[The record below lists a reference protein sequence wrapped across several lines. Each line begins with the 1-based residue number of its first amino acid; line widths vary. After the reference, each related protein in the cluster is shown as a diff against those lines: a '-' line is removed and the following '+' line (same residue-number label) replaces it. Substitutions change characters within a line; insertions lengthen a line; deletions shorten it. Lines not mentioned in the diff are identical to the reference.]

1 MRGHHC
7 ISDPCVI
14 DARDF
19 GLKADGVTDD
29 LPALNAA
36 LAAFPF
42 DGLHYQFGGKL
53 LLPSGNILLS
63 DTWLID
69 RIVDVCGVTGHS
81 NGRTNIIAPRTGN
94 PAIWF
99 VSKVDSPRWQDHQTW
114 EVLGGGSV
122 QDLVVQGHGDFTK
135 MGQHGIKTT
144 RLSPSTTSGPRTSAA
159 TASTSRATSRPR
171 RATATAPILNACSSP
186 AAAGTASASPAA
198 TATVSSAQRFIARG
212 TVGRASTTRASL
224 ATLG

>member
-1 MRGHHC
+1 MN
-7 ISDPCVI
+7 DLCVI

-81 NGRTNIIAPRTGN
+81 N
-94 PAIWF
+94 
-99 VSKVDSPRWQDHQTW
+99 
-114 EVLGGGSV
+114 E
-122 QDLVVQGHGDFTK
+122 LV
-135 MGQHGIKTT
+135 
-144 RLSPSTTSGPRTSAA
+144 
-159 TASTSRATSRPR
+159 TSRGYS
-171 RATATAPILNACSSP
+171 
-186 AAAGTASASPAA
+186 G
-198 TATVSSAQRFIARG
+198 
-212 TVGRASTTRASL
+212 
-224 ATLG
+224 